1 MENENE
7 TMGIKAAFRLIGFA
21 ISMFMAV
28 SILFMLLAVFVG
40 CMTPKRFLKKH
51 PEYAKVVHDT
61 TIVTRHD
68 TTILRKEVVVR
79 DTIHHFSKLEIN
91 KEYIVRDTL
100 NRVEIRYVR
109 TKQDELQIQGKQLAG
124 FDTLKNAIT
133 KLSQRQQLIK
143 TITETK
149 FPRWASISFVF
160 LLAII
165 LILLILRLLRK

>member
-7 TMGIKAAFRLIGFA
+7 AMGIKAAFRVIGFA
-21 ISMFMAV
+21 ISMFMAA

-40 CMTPKRFLKKH
+40 CNTPKRFLKKH
-51 PEYAKVVHDT
+51 PEYAKIQHDT

-68 TTILRKEVVVR
+68 TIILRKEVVVR
-79 DTIHHFSKLEIN
+79 DTIHHFSKLELN
-91 KEYIVRDTL
+91 REYIVRDTL

-109 TKQDELQIQGKQLAG
+109 TGADELQVQGKQIAG
-124 FDTLKNAIT
+124 MDTLKNAIRRLT
-133 KLSQRQQLIK
+133 QRQQLVK

-149 FPRWASISFVF
+149 VPMWASISFVF